1 MNRTIE
7 LLSGYIFLKGLT
19 IKLHKYGVTFM
30 LCSVMTC
37 PTLNL
42 GHKHENCYVVKLIL

>member
-1 MNRTIE
+1 MK
-7 LLSGYIFLKGLT
+7 LLNYCLVTFFLKGLT